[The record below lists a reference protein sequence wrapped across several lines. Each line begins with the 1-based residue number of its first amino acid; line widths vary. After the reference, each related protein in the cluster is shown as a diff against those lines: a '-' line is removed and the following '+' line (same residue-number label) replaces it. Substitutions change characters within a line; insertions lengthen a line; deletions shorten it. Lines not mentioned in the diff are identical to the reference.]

1 MQLLVSYVS
10 GTIGGYGRPVST
22 LQGTN
27 YYSNTS
33 GLPGIKPKRISKGTG
48 ISYMHGLS
56 KTTRV
61 LSNFGGYYRDSAT
74 GCCIP
79 VLLNTTSNLH

>member
-61 LSNFGGYYRDSAT
+61 LSILVDITEILLLAVVYRYF
-74 GCCIP
+74 
-79 VLLNTTSNLH
+79 